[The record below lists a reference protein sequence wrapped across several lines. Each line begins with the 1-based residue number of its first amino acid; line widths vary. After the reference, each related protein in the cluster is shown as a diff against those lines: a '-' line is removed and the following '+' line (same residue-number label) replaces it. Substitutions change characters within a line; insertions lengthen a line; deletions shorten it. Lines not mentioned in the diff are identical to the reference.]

1 MCKGG
6 EFMKK
11 RVPII
16 CIIIFLLGIFTWSGI
31 TIEANESS
39 IKFSN
44 LYGERSELGDIEFN
58 LVKNKGVRVEN
69 LTVDSNNVKK
79 ETSFFESGFNGINS
93 NINVLEDKK
102 FFRGLLVIPETFY
115 EDNEVMVDVTD
126 QSYGVDPHLKVRIK
140 DKKTDTYEN
149 FQVENKTNLNQDYR
163 ISGVSYKDGK
173 INILF
178 MKNTSNE
185 SMIIF
190 GEINIDSK
198 ELEVSEPMSLNK
210 ELNLD
215 NSYIF
220 NDNHLEYSNN
230 IYFDVFKDEKNKNTI
245 LEGMLEID
253 LDTKEINMYKP
264 DEKIIDEIKEI
275 YKDGNKGKPY
285 IQEENIY
292 FPFYNEDKSSVS
304 ILNFNFNTKKF
315 TFYKNLIEKDRF
327 ERYGVSFSDI
337 SNILISGDKVFL
349 SLTNFNEDNLIYYK
363 GYISVVDINSK
374 NPLYIGE
381 YEDGVVNSIKV
392 IGGK

>member
-1 MCKGG
+1 
-6 EFMKK
+6 MKK

-16 CIIIFLLGIFTWSGI
+16 CTIIFLLGIFTWSGI

-44 LYGERSELGDIEFN
+44 LYGERSELGDVQFN
-58 LVKNKGVRVEN
+58 LAKDKGVRVEN
-69 LTVDSNNVKK
+69 LTVDSNDVKK

-93 NINVLEDKK
+93 SVNVLEDKK

-140 DKKTDTYEN
+140 DKKTNTYEN

-163 ISGVSYKDGK
+163 INGVSYKDGK

-185 SMIIF
+185 TMIIF

-210 ELNLD
+210 ELDLD

-220 NDNHLEYSNN
+220 NGNHFEYSDN
-230 IYFDVFKDEKNKNTI
+230 IYFEVFEDEKNKNTI
-245 LEGMLEID
+245 LEGVLEID
-253 LDTKEINMYKP
+253 LNTKEINIYKP
-264 DEKIIDEIKEI
+264 DEKINNEIKEI
-275 YKDGNKGKPY
+275 YKDGDKGQSY
-285 IQEENIY
+285 IQDENIY
-292 FPFYNEDKSSVS
+292 FSFYNSDRSSVS

-349 SLTNFNEDNLIYYK
+349 NLTDFNEDNLIYYK

>member
-1 MCKGG
+1 
-6 EFMKK
+6 MKK
-11 RVPII
+11 RVPMI
-16 CIIIFLLGIFTWSGI
+16 CTIIFLLGIFAWSGI

-44 LYGERSELGDIEFN
+44 LYGERSELGDGEFN
-58 LVKNKGVRVEN
+58 LVKNKGIRVEN

-126 QSYGVDPHLKVRIK
+126 KSYDVDPHLKVRIK
-140 DKKTDTYEN
+140 DKKTNTYEN
-149 FQVENKTNLNQDYR
+149 FQVENKTKLNQDYR

-198 ELEVSEPMSLNK
+198 ELEVSEPISLNK

-220 NDNHLEYSNN
+220 NDNHLGYSDS

-245 LEGMLEID
+245 LEGVLEIG
-253 LDTKEINMYKP
+253 LNTKEINMYKP
-264 DEKIIDEIKEI
+264 DEKIINEIKEV
-275 YKDGNKGKPY
+275 YKDGNKGKSY
-285 IQEENIY
+285 IQGENIY
-292 FPFYNEDKSSVS
+292 FPFYNDDKSSVS
-304 ILNFNFNTKKF
+304 ILNFNFSTKKF